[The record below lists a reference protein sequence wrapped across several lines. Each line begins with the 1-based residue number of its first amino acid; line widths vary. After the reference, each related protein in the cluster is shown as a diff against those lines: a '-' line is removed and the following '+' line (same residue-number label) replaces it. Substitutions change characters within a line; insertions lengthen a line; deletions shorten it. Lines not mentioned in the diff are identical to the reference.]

1 MSEGLCANLTV
12 SIHVFSR
19 FTVSF
24 GLSSNV
30 MVSVCLSAK
39 IMVSVCLSA
48 NFMVNVSLSGNPAV
62 GVSVSVSVRDT
73 ISPFFSSF
81 VFFVFW
87 TVCPD
92 VICPHCK
99 HGVEY
104 KTDDYG
110 CKVCV
115 CKPYGE

>member
-1 MSEGLCANLTV
+1 MSINVTVNVCTVLTVSESLCANLMV
-12 SIHVFSR
+12 SIYVFVR
-19 FTVSF
+19 FTLSF
-24 GLSSNV
+24 GLSTN
-30 MVSVCLSAK
+30 
-39 IMVSVCLSA
+39 IMVS
-48 NFMVNVSLSGNPAV
+48 FSLSGHPAMSV
-62 GVSVSVSVRDT
+62 NVSVSVRDT
-73 ISPFFSSF
+73 ISRFYL
-81 VFFVFW
+81 

-104 KTDDYG
+104 KTDHYG